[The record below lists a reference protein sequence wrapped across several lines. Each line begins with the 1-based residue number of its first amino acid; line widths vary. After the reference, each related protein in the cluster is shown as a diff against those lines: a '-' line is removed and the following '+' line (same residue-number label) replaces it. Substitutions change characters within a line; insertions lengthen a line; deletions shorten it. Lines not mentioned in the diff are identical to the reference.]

1 MLGSKSGQKSGP
13 ASGPASGLKHG
24 TPQEA
29 EPGAGQGGFILAL
42 VVSVTTLVA
51 LALTLVW
58 LNIERTK
65 LAYRVRTLQKEVTQV
80 TDLNAKLSIEREHLL
95 SPHELGRKAERMGL
109 GPAKPGQIRR
119 LSESEADDD
128 GFGAGAAAGG
138 RHNGTESRTGQE

>member
-1 MLGSKSGQKSGP
+1 MSDKSPAGRFSFLSGP
-13 ASGPASGLKHG
+13 KPG
-24 TPQEA
+24 TKQDA

-65 LAYRVRTLQKEVTQV
+65 LAYRVRTLQREVTQV

-95 SPHELGRKAERMGL
+95 SPHELGRRAERMGL

-119 LSESEADDD
+119 LSEAGPDE
-128 GFGAGAAAGG
+128 GFGAGAAEIGQY
-138 RHNGTESRTGQE
+138 NGTETRANQQ